1 MTSAEAVKLSD
12 GTILSEKIKAYDD
25 DIDELKSDVGN
36 LKSKTLYRGIFNQN
50 VSMTFH
56 LDYSVNYLLSM
67 VSIGNGNIGENVVL
81 AIVTTG
87 ANSSNTS
94 AVNVLFNNLPSLP
107 IETEWVDTTTLKLT
121 MKQSNWRVTGFCAI

>member
-1 MTSAEAVKLSD
+1 
-12 GTILSEKIKAYDD
+12 
-25 DIDELKSDVGN
+25 
-36 LKSKTLYRGIFNQN
+36 
-50 VSMTFH
+50 MTFH

-67 VSIGNGNIGENVVL
+67 VSVGIGNIEEDAVL

-87 ANSSNTS
+87 SNSGNTS

-107 IETEWVDTTTLKLT
+107 IEIEWIDTTTLKLT